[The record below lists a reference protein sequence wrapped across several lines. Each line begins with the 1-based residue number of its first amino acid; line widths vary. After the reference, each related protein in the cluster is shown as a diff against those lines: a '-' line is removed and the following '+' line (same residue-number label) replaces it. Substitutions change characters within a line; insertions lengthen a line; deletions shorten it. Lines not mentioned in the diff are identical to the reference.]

1 MNTSLFALAILELAL
16 SLFMGVFIMY
26 FSIRFLK
33 ARYKKYVDITEHN
46 TAFHIV
52 LGASVFSIGY
62 LLTGCTQPIT
72 NCLRMLNHTESDQLH
87 VVLES
92 VKYIFIFIAIG
103 LALGLLVNWLTI
115 WLYGALTRDID
126 ELHEIDR
133 GSMSTAI
140 LLSVIVVV
148 ITLFVREGYVLLLE
162 SIIPYP
168 QLPILPK

>member
-1 MNTSLFALAILELAL
+1 MNTSLFALALLELAL
-16 SLFMGVFIMY
+16 SLTIGVFIMY
-26 FSIRFLK
+26 ISIRFLK
-33 ARYKKYVDITEHN
+33 GRYRKYVDITDHN

-72 NCLRMLNHTESDQLH
+72 NCLRMLNKTQSDTMH
-87 VVLES
+87 IVLQS
-92 VKYIFIFIAIG
+92 VKYILLFLVTGF
-103 LALGLLVNWLTI
+103 ALGLLVNWLTI

-126 ELHEIDR
+126 ELKEIDK
-133 GSMSTAI
+133 GNISTAI

-162 SIIPYP
+162 SMIPYP
-168 QLPILPK
+168 KLPILPG